1 MSTSLSSPNPSLAG
15 TVDSRPATSAA
26 LEPQEVT
33 QSGTPTSSQPI
44 TGLSA
49 AAPAPQASPSSASAS
64 PNGAVGMSA
73 SAAPIQE
80 TVVRPPGALS
90 GDPSGS
96 TSALA
101 RGADATGVR
110 GEARVPAAKRA
121 AVKGAGK
128 SKLRKD
134 DGRLVRGRKSRARI
148 REAALS
154 LFRERGFDGA
164 TLRAIAE
171 RAGMGASSI
180 YRHVQSK
187 EELLIDEL
195 SEMQEE
201 AWSRFRAGDDRS
213 RPAAERLLDFFD
225 VQHDLLVANRDLT
238 TIALRATTKTEARVA
253 KRVLQLYDRT
263 IGLLMEILQHGRMK
277 KHLARDVDVLETARV
292 LFHVTNGA
300 RIPWANGMVTDDALR
315 DSIHQAVY
323 LLFRG
328 VSAQPGLEASTG
340 VTGAAGVV
348 AENPAPRR

>member
-1 MSTSLSSPNPSLAG
+1 M
-15 TVDSRPATSAA
+15 
-26 LEPQEVT
+26 
-33 QSGTPTSSQPI
+33 
-44 TGLSA
+44 
-49 AAPAPQASPSSASAS
+49 
-64 PNGAVGMSA
+64 
-73 SAAPIQE
+73 
-80 TVVRPPGALS
+80 
-90 GDPSGS
+90 
-96 TSALA
+96 
-101 RGADATGVR
+101 
-110 GEARVPAAKRA
+110 AAK
-121 AVKGAGK
+121 GTSK

-195 SEMQEE
+195 SQMQEE
-201 AWSRFRAGDDRS
+201 AWARFRVADDRS
-213 RPAAERLLDFFD
+213 RPPAERLLDFFD
-225 VQHDLLVANRDLT
+225 VQHDLLVENRDLT

-263 IGLLMEILQHGRMK
+263 IGLLMEILQHGRVK

-292 LFHVTNGA
+292 LFYVTNGA
-300 RIPWANGMVTDDALR
+300 RIPWANGMVADDALR

-328 VSAQPGLEASTG
+328 VSAQPVASSAPSSSLSSSLPQAEATPGLA
-340 VTGAAGVV
+340 GAAGVV
-348 AENPAPRR
+348 AESPAPRSAGLLTDPR